1 MQSKGIVKFFL
12 VLLILIC
19 ASQFIYLF
27 PIWGAEKKADQYAEN
42 QARLAPADQKEEV
55 KKFALAHYL
64 DSISSEKIV
73 KVPVVGTSYTY
84 QELKAKQLALGL
96 DLKGGMSVLLQVDLS
111 DFLKSLSNKSTD
123 PDFKKAIETAT
134 AEQKV
139 SQADYITLFADE
151 FKKSGKSLASIFMRN
166 EGLKGQI
173 NLNTS
178 DAAVQA
184 IIRQQANATVNE
196 TFNRLQKRIDKLGV
210 VQPNISL
217 DKSRDMIMV
226 ELPGIENPER
236 ARAFLKNAAKLEFWD
251 VYRVSDPGVASGLQ
265 EADNRLKLIT
275 AGQPDTGKL
284 DSAKMANRGPLFSL
298 LTPTPTQYGTAAVIG
313 TADKNKKQLISSYLT
328 RPEIASLFPQDLEF
342 RWSKD
347 ASKGVDGKTG
357 STYELFALKKAV
369 GKEGPALE
377 GDHVIAAQ
385 ENLDPTSGQVEV
397 SLKMDGVGAAAWRD
411 LTTKAS
417 ADNKREVAIVLDSD
431 VVSAPSVRVPITD
444 GNSSITGNY
453 TVQDAQDLAGILTV
467 GRLPAQTEIVQEQ
480 TVGPTLGAENIQRSL
495 VSLAVALIAIIVFMS
510 LYYSTGGIVAVIAL
524 LANLFFIIG
533 ALSSFGTVLTLP
545 GIAGIVLTMGIAV
558 DANVIIYERIR
569 EELHQGKALT
579 MAIRDG
585 FVRSA
590 PAIIDGNV
598 TNIISAVVLGYFGL
612 GPVKGF
618 AIVLLIGVLFT
629 LFTSLLV
636 TRLIIEWWTGTK
648 GKDIKFSSSWS
659 ENAFKGI
666 NVDWMKMRRTAYV
679 CSSAFIL
686 AGVIAFFVRGF
697 DLGVDFKGGYS
708 YNVQFDKSKSVNQ
721 EALKNALTAGF
732 NNQSTIVKTVSTQ
745 NTFNV
750 TTSYLVNESST
761 EAQDKVTQN
770 LFNAVQKSGLATG
783 DYETFKKTSS
793 PGTHITS
800 SSKVGPMVAAD
811 IIRSSLWAN
820 FLALALIFIYILIRF
835 RRWQYST
842 GAVIAL
848 FHDVLFILSCFTLFH
863 GLLPFSLEV
872 DQVIVAAVLTI
883 SAYSMNDTVIVYDR
897 IREYSRTYSNM
908 SMRDVIN
915 AAINSTLSRTIIT
928 SFNVLLVVLILFI
941 FGGSSIKGFA
951 FALIVGIFIGTYSS
965 IFIAS
970 PIMMDLSK
978 NLNLSDNAKPTIA
991 PPTVVDKK
999 KVVKAKV

>member
-1 MQSKGIVKFFL
+1 MQAKGIVKFFL

-27 PIWGAEKKADQYAEN
+27 PTWKAEKKAEQFGVSRA
-42 QARLAPADQKEEV
+42 LLVPADQKDEV
-55 KKFALAHYL
+55 KKAAVASYL

-73 KVPVVGTSYTY
+73 KIPVLGTSYTY
-84 QELKAKQLALGL
+84 QELKSKQLALGL

-111 DFLKSLSNKSTD
+111 DFLRSLSNKSTD
-123 PDFKKAIETAT
+123 LDFKKAIETAT
-134 AEQKV
+134 AKQKE
-139 SQADYITLFADE
+139 SQSDFITLFCDE

-166 EGLKGQI
+166 EGLKGQV

-184 IIRQQANATVNE
+184 IIRSKANETVNE

-226 ELPGIENPER
+226 ELPGIENQER
-236 ARAFLKNAAKLEFWD
+236 ARQFLQAAAKLEFWE
-251 VYRVSDPGVASGLQ
+251 VYRVGDPGIANALQ
-265 EADNRLKLIT
+265 EADSRLKLVSTTDT
-275 AGQPDTGKL
+275 AKV
-284 DSAKMANRGPLFSL
+284 DSLKRGPLFSL
-298 LTPTPTQYGTAAVIG
+298 LTPTPSQYGTVAVIG
-313 TADKNKKQLISSYLT
+313 SADKNKRSIISEYLA
-328 RPEIASLFPQDLEF
+328 RPEIVSLFPQDLIF

-347 ASKGVDGKTG
+347 ANKGQDGKLG
-357 STYELFALKKAV
+357 STYELYALKKAA
-369 GKEGPALE
+369 GKEGATLE
-377 GDHVIAAQ
+377 GDHVVAAQ
-385 ENLDPTSGQVEV
+385 ENLDQTTGQVEV
-397 SLKMDGVGAAAWRD
+397 SLKMDGVGASAWRD
-411 LTTKAS
+411 LTTRA
-417 ADNKREVAIVLDSD
+417 AQDNKREVAIVLDD
-431 VVSAPSVRVPITD
+431 EVVSAPSVRVPITD

-453 TVQDAQDLAGILTV
+453 TVQDAQDLSGILQV
-467 GRLPAQTEIVQEQ
+467 GKLPAGTQIVQEQ

-495 VSLAVALIAIIVFMS
+495 ISLAVALIAIIVFMGV
-510 LYYSTGGIVAVIAL
+510 YYSGGGIVAVIAL

-533 ALSSFGTVLTLP
+533 ALTSFGTVLTLP
-545 GIAGIVLTMGIAV
+545 GIAGIILTMGIAV

-569 EELHQGKALT
+569 EELHQGKA
-579 MAIRDG
+579 AIVAIKDG

-598 TNIISAVVLGYFGL
+598 TNIISAIVLGYFGL

-618 AIVLLIGVLFT
+618 AIVLLIGVIFT

-636 TRLIIEWWTGTK
+636 SRLIIEWWTGTK
-648 GKDIKFSSSWS
+648 GKDLKFSTPWS
-659 ENAFKGI
+659 DNLFKGI
-666 NVDWMKMRRTAYV
+666 NVDWMKMRHTAYI
-679 CSSAFIL
+679 CSTAFIL
-686 AGVIAFFVRGF
+686 AGFAAFFMRGF

-708 YNVQFDKSKSVNQ
+708 YNVQFDKSQNVNQ
-721 EALKNALTAGF
+721 EALRQALTKGF
-732 NNQSTIVKTVSTQ
+732 DNQSTIVKAVSTQ
-745 NTFNV
+745 NTYNV

-761 EAQDKVTQN
+761 EAQEKVTQN
-770 LFNAVQKSGLATG
+770 LYNAIKTAGLSSGEYT
-783 DYETFKKTSS
+783 DFKKTSAL
-793 PGTHITS
+793 GTHITS
-800 SSKVGPMVAAD
+800 SSKVGPMVASD

-820 FLALALIFIYILIRF
+820 ILALVLIFVYILIRF

-848 FHDVLFILSCFTLFH
+848 FHDVLFILACFTLFH
-863 GLLPFSLEV
+863 GILPFSLEV
-872 DQVIVAAVLTI
+872 DQAIVAAVLTI

-897 IREYSRTYSNM
+897 IREYARTYSNM
-908 SMRDVIN
+908 PMRDVIN

-991 PPTVVDKK
+991 PPTASVEKK
-999 KVVKAKV
+999 KVVKAKA